1 MAYQALYRKWRPQT
15 FDEVRGQDAIVTTLK
30 NQIKSDRI
38 GHAYLF
44 CGTRGTG
51 KTSVAKIFARAVNCA
66 HAKEHDGN
74 PCNDCA
80 VCRSILAA
88 SSMNVFEI
96 DAASNNGV
104 DNIRDIREQV
114 EYPPTEGRYKV
125 YIIDEVHMLS
135 TGAFNALLKTLEE
148 PPSYVI
154 FILATT
160 DPQKI
165 PQTILS
171 RCQRYDFRRI
181 SADTVAARIHELMEA
196 EHLEIEERAVRYL
209 ARAAD
214 GALRD
219 GLSLLDQCLAYHYGE
234 KLTYEQ
240 VLDVLGAADPS
251 VFSDLYRDILG
262 GDVEAALRCVDDSVN
277 AGREIGQFLTDFIWY
292 LRNVLLCSGTE
303 GAEDMLDAAP
313 ESMER
318 LREDAKAAE
327 KRELLSV
334 LYALSELSNRMR
346 FAAQKRVLL
355 EVELIRLCTRK
366 LMGTASAQGLAAGG
380 ALGESPRPTANAG
393 GIRPKFPAESGQGSL
408 PAESTGDGQ
417 NQNADAEREAEA
429 RARAQAEQTRRLTE
443 TARSMLNAPMSPK
456 ITIQGPLAEMAE
468 RAPEEDA
475 APTPCAATQAGDS
488 EAARRQTSDAQMAG
502 SLEQTEG
509 SSKQAVSSA
518 DSPLPSLLAHWDK
531 LVEQLNASN
540 RAVFSGVVLKEEQN
554 KLVIVFRNT
563 INYRIAATNR
573 EENGLIRLREL
584 AAQEL
589 GLSVSF
595 AARIAKPGEF
605 SDVQDRATEEELKRI
620 HFPIDIEQ

>member
-74 PCNDCA
+74 PCNTCS

-148 PPSYVI
+148 PPAYVI

-181 SADTVAARIHELMEA
+181 TADTVAERIHELMQA
-196 EHLEIEERAVRYL
+196 EHLDIEERAVRYL

-251 VFSDLYRDILG
+251 VFSDLYRAILDG
-262 GDVEAALRCVDDSVN
+262 KVEEALRCVEDSVN
-277 AGREIGQFLTDFIWY
+277 AGREIGQFVTDFIWY
-292 LRNVLLCSGTE
+292 LRNVLLCAGAKT
-303 GAEDMLDAAP
+303 AEDMLDIAP

-318 LREDAKAAE
+318 LKEDAKAAD
-327 KRELLSV
+327 KRQLLRV
-334 LYALSELSNRMR
+334 LYALSELGNRMR
-346 FAAQKRVLL
+346 FAAQKRVML
-355 EVELIRLCTRK
+355 EVELIRLCTRQ
-366 LMGTASAQGLAAGG
+366 LMEEAGKPYAAAQLPDRQQSSVQQEKGQQASAV
-380 ALGESPRPTANAG
+380 
-393 GIRPKFPAESGQGSL
+393 
-408 PAESTGDGQ
+408 
-417 NQNADAEREAEA
+417 A
-429 RARAQAEQTRRLTE
+429 RAGTQAEQVRRLTE
-443 TARSMLNAPMSPK
+443 TARSMLAGRAEAPGEKATEPKAGSAGQDAPAAFPEQSEVETHRQAPMSAR
-456 ITIQGPLAEMAE
+456 ITIEGPLAETMEAE
-468 RAPEEDA
+468 KTESLPEQGSA
-475 APTPCAATQAGDS
+475 ALLAEPESGPAA
-488 EAARRQTSDAQMAG
+488 
-502 SLEQTEG
+502 
-509 SSKQAVSSA
+509 V
-518 DSPLPSLLAHWDK
+518 SPLPLLLARWDQ

-540 RAVFSGVVLKEEQN
+540 RAVFSGVVLKEEQGR
-554 KLVIVFRNT
+554 LVIVFRNT

-584 AAQEL
+584 AAKEL

-605 SDVQDRATEEELKRI
+605 SQLQDRATEEELQRI
-620 HFPIDIEQ
+620 NFPIDIE